1 MSKVLVVDD
10 DPGIALLLKRII
22 SKKGHQ
28 IVTAGNGWE
37 GLKMA
42 QEEVPD
48 LIFTDVRMP
57 DLGGVELAGFLK
69 ADPSLNHIPVI
80 ILSGT
85 AFLLEL
91 EKTAADD
98 ILTKPF
104 DLKSVY
110 AILEQYLGKSASMN
124 QSGNNKENIK
134 ENIKE
139 GSGLKGADTD
149 PSFPSLAEPS
159 QGYTNQ

>member
-22 SKKGHQ
+22 SKKGHE

-42 QEEVPD
+42 QQEIPD

-69 ADPSLNHIPVI
+69 ADPSLQHIPVI

-91 EKTAADD
+91 EKTSADD

-110 AILEQYLGKSASMN
+110 AMLERYLGPGTNPGAP
-124 QSGNNKENIK
+124 QNKEPLK
-134 ENIKE
+134 DHKKE
-139 GSGLKGADTD
+139 GPNLEGEGTD
-149 PSFPSLAEPS
+149 SNYPSVSEPS
-159 QGYTNQ
+159 QGFTNH

>member
-10 DPGIALLLKRII
+10 DPGITLLLKRII

-37 GLKMA
+37 GLKLA

-69 ADPSLNHIPVI
+69 ADPTLQHIPVI

-91 EKTAADD
+91 EKTHADD

-110 AILEQYLGKSASMN
+110 AILEQYLGTAVNSN
-124 QSGNNKENIK
+124 PYENKTGVK
-134 ENIKE
+134 KE
-139 GSGLKGADTD
+139 GSELKGAETKS
-149 PSFPSLAEPS
+149 SFPSISEPS
-159 QGYTNQ
+159 QGYTNH

>member
-22 SKKGHQ
+22 SKKGHE
-28 IVTAGNGWE
+28 IVTAANGWE

-42 QEEVPD
+42 QDEIPD

-57 DLGGVELAGFLK
+57 DLGGIELAGFLK
-69 ADPSLNHIPVI
+69 ADPILRHIPIV

-91 EKTAADD
+91 EKTSADD

-110 AILEQYLGKSASMN
+110 AILDRYLEKEATPNSSESKPDIKKED
-124 QSGNNKENIK
+124 SGL
-134 ENIKE
+134 E
-139 GSGLKGADTD
+139 GSSNVSGY
-149 PSFPSLAEPS
+149 PSISEPS
-159 QGYTNQ
+159 QDYSNQ

>member
-28 IVTAGNGWE
+28 IVTAANGWE
-37 GLKMA
+37 GLRIA
-42 QEEVPD
+42 QEEKPD

-69 ADPSLNHIPVI
+69 ADPFLQHIPVI

-91 EKTAADD
+91 DKTPADN

-110 AILEQYLGKSASMN
+110 AMLEKYLGSNPEADRPE
-124 QSGNNKENIK
+124 NKADHKK
-134 ENIKE
+134 EDP
-139 GSGLKGADTD
+139 GLKGADPNSSY
-149 PSFPSLAEPS
+149 PSVSEPS
-159 QGYTNQ
+159 QGYSNH

>member
-22 SKKGHQ
+22 SKKGHE

-37 GLKMA
+37 GLKLA
-42 QEEVPD
+42 QEEIPD

-69 ADPSLNHIPVI
+69 ADPNLQHIPVI

-91 EKTAADD
+91 EKTSADD

-110 AILEQYLGKSASMN
+110 AMLERYLGPGANSNSP
-124 QSGNNKENIK
+124 QNKEAAK
-134 ENIKE
+134 DHKKE
-139 GSGLKGADTD
+139 GSGLEGEGNDSNY
-149 PSFPSLAEPS
+149 PSVSEPS
-159 QGYTNQ
+159 QGFSNH

>member
-1 MSKVLVVDD
+1 MSKILVVDD
-10 DPGIALLLKRII
+10 DPGITLLLKRII

-28 IVTAGNGWE
+28 IVTAANGWE

-42 QEEVPD
+42 QAELPD
-48 LIFTDVRMP
+48 LIFTDLRMP

-69 ADPSLNHIPVI
+69 ADPNLQHIPVI

-91 EKTAADD
+91 EATAADN

-104 DLKSVY
+104 DLKAVY
-110 AILEQYLGKSASMN
+110 SILEQYLGPPPELADNKKEDSNSK
-124 QSGNNKENIK
+124 GNE
-134 ENIKE
+134 
-139 GSGLKGADTD
+139 
-149 PSFPSLAEPS
+149 PPFPPVPESS
-159 QGYTNQ
+159 QGYTSN

>member
-28 IVTAGNGWE
+28 IVTASNGWE

-42 QEEVPD
+42 REEIPD

-69 ADPSLNHIPVI
+69 ADPSLNHIPVV

-110 AILEQYLGKSASMN
+110 AILEQYLGTSVRMN
-124 QSGNNKENIK
+124 PSKNKTDNKK
-134 ENIKE
+134 EDSE
-139 GSGLKGADTD
+139 LKGADTD
-149 PSFPSLAEPS
+149 HSFPSSPEPS
-159 QGYTNQ
+159 QDYTNR

>member
-10 DPGIALLLKRII
+10 DPGIVLLLKRII
-22 SKKGHQ
+22 AKKGHQ
-28 IVTAGNGWE
+28 IVSAGNGWE
-37 GLKMA
+37 GLKLA
-42 QEEVPD
+42 QEETPD

-69 ADPSLNHIPVI
+69 ADPNLQHIPVI

-91 EKTAADD
+91 EKTSADD

-110 AILEQYLGKSASMN
+110 AILEQYLGTSGNPN
-124 QSGNNKENIK
+124 QSEPKPDTKKED
-134 ENIKE
+134 
-139 GSGLKGADTD
+139 SGLKGADTGS
-149 PSFPSLAEPS
+149 SFSSVPEPS

>member
-1 MSKVLVVDD
+1 MSKILVVDD
-10 DPGIALLLKRII
+10 DPGITLLLKRII
-22 SKKGHQ
+22 SKKGHE
-28 IVTAGNGWE
+28 ILTAANGWE
-37 GLKMA
+37 GLKIA

-69 ADPSLNHIPVI
+69 ADPNLKHIPVI

-91 EKTAADD
+91 EKTPADN

-104 DLKSVY
+104 DLKAVY
-110 AILEQYLGKSASMN
+110 AILEQYLGANPNSA
-124 QSGNNKENIK
+124 GNIK
-134 ENIKE
+134 EDSNA
-139 GSGLKGADTD
+139 KGNKPNY
-149 PSFPSLAEPS
+149 PSVSESS
-159 QGYTNQ
+159 QGYTSN